1 MSDSIVIAGAGHAA
15 GQLIASLRQGGY
27 GGSIALVGEEAFPPY
42 QRPPL
47 SKTYLSGE
55 LARERLF
62 LRPEKF
68 YADQN
73 VDLYLGQRVERIDTA
88 RHSAVLSSGE
98 RLAYD
103 RLVLATGSRV
113 RRLALPGADLPGVHY
128 LRNIADV
135 DAIQPAFREGARLV
149 IIGAGYIGLEVAA
162 VAAKN
167 GLDVTVIELAD
178 RVMAR
183 AVTHEVSDFY
193 AQVHRAAGVKL
204 KLSSPPPRRFVGDGR
219 LSAVEVESGDTYP
232 ADLTIVGIGV
242 TPATELAEQAGLAC
256 DDGIVVDEF
265 CRTADPDIFAIGDCT
280 KHPNPLLGRSLRLES
295 VHNAQEQAK
304 TAAATLCGESRPYR
318 QVPWFWSDQYD
329 LKLQIVGLATGHEQ
343 TLLRGDPDQRSFAVF
358 CLDEG
363 RLRAVEAVNSAREF
377 MWSKKLMAAE
387 TPVDTA
393 SLADTSRNFKEIAET
408 LMARGG

>member
-27 GGSIALVGEEAFPPY
+27 GGNISLVGEEPFLPY

-47 SKTYLSGE
+47 SKAYLSGE

-68 YADQN
+68 YADQG
-73 VDLYLGQRVERIDTA
+73 VDLYLGQRIDRIETA
-88 RHSAVLSSGE
+88 RHSAVLASGE

-113 RRLALPGADLPGVHY
+113 RQLRLPGSELPGVHY

-135 DAIQPAFREGARLV
+135 DAIRPAFRKGAKLV
-149 IIGAGYIGLEVAA
+149 IVGAGYIGLEVAA

-167 GLDVTVIELAD
+167 GLDVTVIELTD

-183 AVTHEVSDFY
+183 AVTPEVSDFY
-193 AQVHRAAGVKL
+193 AQVHRDAGVEL
-204 KLSSPPPRRFVGDGR
+204 RLGSSPPRRFVGDGR
-219 LSAVEVESGDTYP
+219 LTAVELESGESRP
-232 ADLTIVGIGV
+232 ADLAIVGIGV
-242 TPATELAEQAGLAC
+242 TPATELAEQAGLEC

-265 CRTADPDIFAIGDCT
+265 CRTADPDILAIGDCT
-280 KHPNPLLGRSLRLES
+280 KHPNVLLGRSLRLES

-318 QVPWFWSDQYD
+318 QIPWFWSDQYD
-329 LKLQIVGLATGHEQ
+329 LKLQIAGLAKGHEQ
-343 TLLRGDPDQRSFAVF
+343 TVLRGDPRSRSFAVF

-363 RLRAVEAVNSAREF
+363 RLSAVEAVNSAREF
-377 MWSKKLMAAE
+377 MWSKKLMAADI
-387 TPVDTA
+387 PVDTE
-393 SLADTSRNFKEIAET
+393 SLRDTDRNFKEIAET
-408 LMARGG
+408 LMSGAG

>member
-1 MSDSIVIAGAGHAA
+1 MSDSILIAGAGHAA
-15 GQLIASLRQGGY
+15 GQLVASLRQGGY
-27 GGSIALVGEEAFPPY
+27 GGSISLVGEEAWPPY

-68 YADQN
+68 YADQG
-73 VDLYLGQRVERIDTA
+73 VDLFLGQRVERIETA
-88 RHSAVLSSGE
+88 RHAALLSNGE

-113 RRLALPGADLPGVHY
+113 RRLELPGADLPGVHY
-128 LRNIADV
+128 LRGIADV
-135 DAIQPAFREGARLV
+135 DAIRPAFSEGARLV
-149 IIGAGYIGLEVAA
+149 IVGAGYIGLEVAA

-183 AVTHEVSDFY
+183 AVTSEISEFY
-193 AQVHRAAGVKL
+193 ARVHREAGVKL
-204 KLSSPPPRRFVGDGR
+204 LLGSPPPRRFVGNVQ
-219 LSAVEVESGDTYP
+219 LTAVEVESGDSYP
-232 ADLTIVGIGV
+232 ADLAIVGIGV
-242 TPATELAEQAGLAC
+242 MPATELAEQAGLAC
-256 DDGIVVDEF
+256 DDGIVVDEH
-265 CRTADPDIFAIGDCT
+265 CRTDDPDILAIGDCT
-280 KHPNPLLGRSLRLES
+280 RHPNTLLGQSLRLES

-329 LKLQIVGLATGHEQ
+329 LKLQIVGLARGHEQ
-343 TLLRGDPDQRSFAVF
+343 TILRGDPDDRSFAVF

-363 RLRAVEAVNSAREF
+363 RLHAVEAVNSAREF

-387 TPVDTA
+387 TPVDAA
-393 SLADTSRNFKEIAET
+393 SLADTSRNFKEVAEA
-408 LMARGG
+408 LMARAV